1 MNQAQLVSKVSSS
14 MYHQIN
20 EIGYATAV
28 QTLMDLQIL
37 SKEDYE
43 RWRNGQVPYL
53 EKVCKINLKKLAE
66 VLQEMKRYAGKNDL
80 KPSYTF
86 YKQWGRKHKTTVQLR
101 FSKTGSDYIEK
112 LYATHY
118 VRKGAE
124 YSGSKDRGNL

>member
-1 MNQAQLVSKVSSS
+1 
-14 MYHQIN
+14 
-20 EIGYATAV
+20 
-28 QTLMDLQIL
+28 
-37 SKEDYE
+37 
-43 RWRNGQVPYL
+43 NGQVPYL
-53 EKVCKINLKKLAE
+53 EKVCKINLKKLAG

-101 FSKTGSDYIEK
+101 FSKTGTDYIEK

-124 YSGSKDRGNL
+124 YSGSEDRGNL

>member
-1 MNQAQLVSKVSSS
+1 MNQEQLVSKVGSS

-20 EIGYATAV
+20 DVGYATAV
-28 QTLMDLQIL
+28 KTLMDLQIL

-43 RWRNGQVPYL
+43 KWRNGQVPYL
-53 EKVCKINLKKLAE
+53 EKVCKINLKKLVG

-86 YKQWGRKHKTTVQLR
+86 YKQWGRKHKTTIQLR
-101 FSKTGSDYIEK
+101 FSKTGSEYIEK

-118 VRKGAE
+118 VKTIKE
-124 YSGSKDRGNL
+124 SN

>member
-1 MNQAQLVSKVSSS
+1 MNQEQLVSKVSSS

-20 EIGYATAV
+20 DVGYATAV

-53 EKVCKINLKKLAE
+53 EKVCKINLKKLAG
-66 VLQEMKRYAGKNDL
+66 VLQEMKRYAGKNGL
-80 KPSYTF
+80 KPSFTF

-101 FSKTGSDYIEK
+101 FSKTGSEYIEK

-124 YSGSKDRGNL
+124 YSGSEDRGNL

>member
-1 MNQAQLVSKVSSS
+1 MNQTQIVSKVSSS

-20 EIGYATAV
+20 DVGYATAV

-53 EKVCKINLKKLAE
+53 EKVCKINLKKLAGI
-66 VLQEMKRYAGKNDL
+66 LQEMKRFAGKNGL
-80 KPSYTF
+80 KPSLTF
-86 YKQWGRKHKTTVQLR
+86 YKQWGRKHKTTVQLK
-101 FSKTGSDYIEK
+101 FSKSGSEYIEK

-118 VRKGAE
+118 VKKERTVL
-124 YSGSKDRGNL
+124 NN